1 MTEKE
6 LKENNDVA
14 EPFIVQPSN
23 GKSPEEVFPVLFYIS
38 LISFAIQILLW
49 IDKIIDFWKFVVLD
63 GDWTDGGFFLFHEW
77 TF

>member
-23 GKSPEEVFPVLFYIS
+23 GKSPEEVFPVFFNS
-38 LISFAIQILLW
+38 FISFTIQILLW
-49 IDKIIDFWKFVVLD
+49 IDKIIDF
-63 GDWTDGGFFLFHEW
+63 
-77 TF
+77 

>member
-49 IDKIIDFWKFVVLD
+49 IDKIIDF
-63 GDWTDGGFFLFHEW
+63 
-77 TF
+77 